1 MKRISNF
8 LIFTVLLTLFIAC
21 NNKTSEVSDLDKL
34 RNSNNEKSYPAVQM
48 DSMQAINS
56 ITKQKV
62 QELLDLSTLYLSG
75 NRNTEIDTVIYS
87 QMESYFHKPDS
98 LTFKTLLKELDSMKA
113 KTAKVS
119 NLNVYKEFYK
129 KDTLDYAKFNVEY
142 FDNKNKSLGSFEKN
156 AQYILL
162 STSKLKKEF
171 KFYFL
176 DFYSKPLKKD
186 STSVGVTKYSR
197 GTSFSQTSSTYSSGS
212 K

>member
-1 MKRISNF
+1 MYPSNLKLLPQMKRINNF
-8 LIFTVLLTLFIAC
+8 LIFTVLLTLFMAC

-75 NRNTEIDTVIYS
+75 NRNTEIDTLIYS

-142 FDNKNKSLGSFEKN
+142 FDSKNKSLGSFEKN

-186 STSVGVTKYSR
+186 STSTGVTK
-197 GTSFSQTSSTYSSGS
+197 
-212 K
+212 

>member
-1 MKRISNF
+1 MKKINNF
-8 LIFTVLLTLFIAC
+8 LIFAVLFLAIIAC
-21 NNKTSEVSDLDKL
+21 NNKKTEVSDLDKL
-34 RNSNNEKSYPAVQM
+34 RNSTNAKSYPAVQM

-62 QELLDLSTLYLSG
+62 QELMDLSTLYLSG

-87 QMESYFHKPDS
+87 QMQSYFHKPDS
-98 LTFKTLLKELDSMKA
+98 LTFKRLFRELDSMKV
-113 KTAKVS
+113 KSIKVN

-142 FDNKNKSLGSFEKN
+142 FDSKNKSLGNFEKN

-162 STSKLKKEF
+162 STPKLKKEF

-186 STSVGVTKYSR
+186 STSVGVTK
-197 GTSFSQTSSTYSSGS
+197 
-212 K
+212 

>member
-34 RNSNNEKSYPAVQM
+34 RNSTNEKSYPAVQM

-129 KDTLDYAKFNVEY
+129 KDTLDYAKFDVEY
-142 FDNKNKSLGSFEKN
+142 FDSKNKSLGSFEKN

-186 STSVGVTKYSR
+186 STSVGVTK
-197 GTSFSQTSSTYSSGS
+197 
-212 K
+212 

>member
-1 MKRISNF
+1 MKRINNF
-8 LIFTVLLTLFIAC
+8 LIFAMLLVVFVAC
-21 NNKTSEVSDLDKL
+21 NNKKTEVSDLDKL
-34 RNSNNEKSYPAVQM
+34 RNSTNAKSYPAVQM
-48 DSMQAINS
+48 DSMQAVNS

-87 QMESYFHKPDS
+87 QMQSYFHKPDS
-98 LTFKTLLKELDSMKA
+98 LTFKRLLTELDSMKV
-113 KTAKVS
+113 KSVKVNS
-119 NLNVYKEFYK
+119 LNVYKEFYK
-129 KDTLDYAKFNVEY
+129 KDTLDFAKFNVEY
-142 FDNKNKSLGSFEKN
+142 FDSKSKSLGSFEKN

-186 STSVGVTKYSR
+186 STLAGVTK
-197 GTSFSQTSSTYSSGS
+197 
-212 K
+212 

>member
-1 MKRISNF
+1 MKRINKF
-8 LIFTVLLTLFIAC
+8 LMFAVLFLAFVSC
-21 NNKTSEVSDLDKL
+21 NNKKSEVSDLDKL
-34 RNSNNEKSYPAVQM
+34 RNSNNVRSYPAVQM

-98 LTFKTLLKELDSMKA
+98 LTFKKLFHELDSL
-113 KTAKVS
+113 KVKS
-119 NLNVYKEFYK
+119 VKVNSLNVYKEFYK
-129 KDTLDYAKFNVEY
+129 KDTLDYAKFNLEY
-142 FDNKNKSLGSFEKN
+142 FDVKNKSLGTFEKN

-162 STSKLKKEF
+162 ASPMIKKEF

-176 DFYSKPLKKD
+176 DFYSTPLKKD
-186 STSVGVTKYSR
+186 STSVGVTK
-197 GTSFSQTSSTYSSGS
+197 
-212 K
+212 